1 MLLKGIL
8 FVCLTLMLPIASHG
22 QRYLING
29 DSLHCFTT
37 DEVKQLIIHKID
49 LYESTQLLNNCKLAN
64 QYYRSQI
71 DAGKHII
78 TSLNS
83 TLSLERDK
91 FSIST
96 ERIDQLEKAL
106 KKEVRKSKAVKISGV
121 AIVTSL
127 AVLLILK

>member
-1 MLLKGIL
+1 MA
-8 FVCLTLMLPIASHG
+8 MLPILSHG

-37 DEVKQLIIHKID
+37 GQVKQLIINKID
-49 LYESTQLLNNCKLAN
+49 LQESTQLLNNCKLAN

-83 TLSLERDK
+83 NLYLEREKFTLS
-91 FSIST
+91 I
-96 ERIDQLEKAL
+96 ERIEQLEKAL
-106 KKEVRKSKAVKISGV
+106 QKEVRKSKAVKISGV
-121 AIVTSL
+121 AIVASL
-127 AVLLILK
+127 SLLLILK